1 MREVRRRVGREE
13 RTNPRTVGK
22 KLEGSK
28 ERVGP
33 YMEGGKGTKGKF
45 CAKESRQEGIN
56 IREGRTEGTK

>member
-1 MREVRRRVGREE
+1 MEDR
-13 RTNPRTVGK
+13 K
-22 KLEGSK
+22 DSEGSK

-33 YMEGGKGTKGKF
+33 CKEGGKGTKGKF